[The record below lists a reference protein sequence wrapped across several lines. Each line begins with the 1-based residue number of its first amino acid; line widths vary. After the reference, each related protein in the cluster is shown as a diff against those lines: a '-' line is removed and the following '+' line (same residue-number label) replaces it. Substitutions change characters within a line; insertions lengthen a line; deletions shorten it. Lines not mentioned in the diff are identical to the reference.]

1 VTLAEGES
9 QPESKVTPAEGESRR
24 QPDRESDRAR
34 SAAKWPRLL
43 RPIRQPSI
51 RELCVSCFEY
61 TTARLANGCKIFGRT
76 PCISL
81 LGRALLPHAVLVL
94 PKDYS
99 ISAGKILPLLRVFTA
114 RRRDGAGRKAFGLVS
129 FQDPGGGAARS
140 MQRHFGEPILA
151 QLQAGSFPSEI
162 DRHAIF
168 LQAIGRDACG
178 LNQPIVANRNPDR
191 NFGLDES
198 AKKSA
203 EIVLGQEADISLA
216 KCGWAF
222 DAGLRTQ
229 LTGMC
234 YGGIRHMIHF
244 DPPAKGVE
252 IGARCQEDFVNH
264 LAVGIQKLDPV
275 GPVSRV
281 LFHGDKSTRPTRKG
295 KLQVAIAATRALAA
309 RRGQH
314 VRIGALGANGRTTIS
329 AEPNHAAKRLDSAKE
344 HRPARQ
350 EGNQRTPPGHMDTR
364 RSCRGQY
371 GIAGEGSAF
380 NRRALALRNARI
392 HGAYHSERETPCLT
406 VSCQKF
412 AAACAGLKLDL

>member
-1 VTLAEGES
+1 
-9 QPESKVTPAEGESRR
+9 
-24 QPDRESDRAR
+24 
-34 SAAKWPRLL
+34 
-43 RPIRQPSI
+43 
-51 RELCVSCFEY
+51 
-61 TTARLANGCKIFGRT
+61 
-76 PCISL
+76 
-81 LGRALLPHAVLVL
+81 
-94 PKDYS
+94 
-99 ISAGKILPLLRVFTA
+99 
-114 RRRDGAGRKAFGLVS
+114 
-129 FQDPGGGAARS
+129 

-203 EIVLGQEADISLA
+203 EIVLGQEADLSLA
-216 KCGWAF
+216 ERGRAL
-222 DAGLRTQ
+222 DAGRRTQ
-229 LTGMC
+229 LAGVSC
-234 YGGIRHMIHF
+234 SGIRRMIHL

-252 IGARCQEDFVNH
+252 VGVRCQEDLVNH
-264 LAVGIQKLDPV
+264 LSVGIQKLDAIR
-275 GPVSRV
+275 PVSSV

-329 AEPNHAAKRLDSAKE
+329 AEPNHAAKCLDSAKE

-350 EGNQRTPPGHMDTR
+350 EGNQRTPPGHTETR
-364 RSCRGQY
+364 KNCRAKHR
-371 GIAGEGSAF
+371 IAREGSTF
-380 NRRALALRNARI
+380 NRRALACGMREYTKLI
-392 HGAYHSERETPCLT
+392 ISEREALCLT
-406 VSCQKF
+406 VTCQKF
-412 AAACAGLKLDL
+412 AAACAAPKLDL